1 MRKDQREMAADL
13 VAARQRFEA
22 WRADRVRGA
31 RIPEELWALAVDM
44 AAQYG
49 LGRAVSALRLDY
61 YSLQRRVR
69 AAGREVAERQR
80 RTTRGPAKAA
90 GSAGS
95 PPLPMT
101 GGRETFIQ
109 FPPLGMSSPSCR
121 LELQTPAGA
130 SLRLELV
137 GASIADTMLL
147 TRAIWSQ
154 L

>member
-1 MRKDQREMAADL
+1 MRRDRREIAADL
-13 VAARQRFEA
+13 LVARQRFDA

-31 RIPEELWALAVDM
+31 RIPDELWALAVDM

-49 LGRAVSALRLDY
+49 LGRAVSALRVDY
-61 YSLQRRVR
+61 YSLQRRVL
-69 AAGREVAERQR
+69 ASGLEVAQRQR

-90 GSAGS
+90 GPAGS
-95 PPLPMT
+95 APLPLPD
-101 GGRETFIQ
+101 GRGAFIQ
-109 FPPLGMSSPSCR
+109 FPPLGMSSPGCR

-137 GASIADTMLL
+137 GASMADTMLL